1 MADKT
6 LTKDQLIE
14 AIKGMTV
21 LELSEMVKALEEEFG
36 VSAAAP
42 MAMAAAPAAA
52 EAAAPAEEQ
61 TQFDVVLAAFGDQ
74 KIQVIK
80 VVRALTGLGLKEAK
94 EVVEG
99 CSQGDQGRRHQGR
112 GRGRQEAAR
121 GRRRHRRDQVE
132 RFTSCE
138 DPEGRGAARRPGP
151 PFVLTRHRRERDRW
165 PRMGARRASATC
177 IGFRVVV
184 YFSAVRYPRPYL
196 DSSGVVCSFSLVHSR
211 QRRLA

>member
-52 EAAAPAEEQ
+52 PRPRLRPRSRP
-61 TQFDVVLAAFGDQ
+61 QFDVMLAAFGDQ

-94 EVVEG
+94 DVVEG
-99 CSQGDQGRRHQGR
+99 APRAIKEGVTKD
-112 GRGRQEAAR
+112 EAEDAKKQLEDA
-121 GRRRHRRDQVE
+121 GATVE
-132 RFTSCE
+132 
-138 DPEGRGAARRPGP
+138 
-151 PFVLTRHRRERDRW
+151 
-165 PRMGARRASATC
+165 
-177 IGFRVVV
+177 IK
-184 YFSAVRYPRPYL
+184 
-196 DSSGVVCSFSLVHSR
+196 
-211 QRRLA
+211 